1 MVGLQRLKVILS
13 PSLVSAPAAL
23 AGATFILG
31 SAAWSYITDTQLFY
45 EQLFGP
51 RGVVTLVQ
59 IQPHNMGELQSAI
72 MNGAGTYYIFLF
84 AVGLAGGLAIYFVL
98 ESISRIKN
106 GVSLFLREAH
116 SDREE
121 ARQAVKESMAR
132 LAVRISSLL
141 AWALYIIIFTSVLV
155 PFSILV
161 LQDALDAGGVQ
172 KWLFAAL
179 VAAGLVISVHLHV
192 SLARLVFL
200 RVRLLGGY
208 DAELYRLNSHD

>member
-23 AGATFILG
+23 AATAFIWG

-45 EQLFGP
+45 DQLFGP

-72 MNGAGTYYIFLF
+72 LNGAGTYYIFLL
-84 AVGLAGGLAIYFVL
+84 AAGLAGGLFIYFVL
-98 ESISRIKN
+98 ESISRIKS

-121 ARQAVKESMAR
+121 ARQAVKESLAR
-132 LAVRISSLL
+132 LIVRVSSLL

-172 KWLFAAL
+172 KWFFAA
-179 VAAGLVISVHLHV
+179 VAFIGLLISVHLHV
-192 SLARLVFL
+192 SLARLVLL